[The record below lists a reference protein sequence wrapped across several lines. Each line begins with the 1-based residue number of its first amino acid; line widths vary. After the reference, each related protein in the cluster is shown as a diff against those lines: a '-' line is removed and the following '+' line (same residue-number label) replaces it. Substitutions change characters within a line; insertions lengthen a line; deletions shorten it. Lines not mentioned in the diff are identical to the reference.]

1 MKLQH
6 LLAVTLVAAAA
17 PAGAGVES
25 ASGYWTGLGPQGF
38 ALTAGNGFTATSGRN
53 YSDAGS
59 PTLPHVD
66 GAAGS
71 TADGLSGRLR
81 GGASAFSSVSG
92 SQGWYDSNFYTTAAI
107 TDQLV
112 WNGQSPLRISL
123 DVDWSTFS
131 AQALGPDYGA
141 PGMTNVA
148 TVAMRFGYYL
158 SYLDPVMG
166 ETMLARRTLVRTQF
180 DHTDGTEDGFALVHT
195 NGVDAAAQISGSS
208 YRLDAT
214 IAALGF
220 DPGLVDV
227 TFTLGVDVGCSFAA
241 GAVVNH
247 GTTCAASADLW
258 GTAYAG
264 IQGDFRSTSG
274 YAYLGRQ
281 AAPPPPPPPPPNGVP
296 EPSGLAL
303 ALAALGVI
311 GWRRRV
317 AAGSATANATASGT
331 AAPG

>member
-6 LLAVTLVAAAA
+6 LLAITLAAAAA
-17 PAGAGVES
+17 PAWAGVES
-25 ASGYWTGLGPQGF
+25 ASGYWTGLGPQDF
-38 ALTAGNGFTATSGRN
+38 ALTAGNGVTAGSARN
-53 YSDAGS
+53 FSDAGS
-59 PTLPHVD
+59 PALPKVD

-71 TADGLSGRLR
+71 SADGLAGRLR
-81 GGASAFSSVSG
+81 GGASVFSAVSG
-92 SQGWYDSNFYTTAAI
+92 SQGWYDSTFYTSAAI

-112 WNGQSPLRISL
+112 WDGQTPLAISL
-123 DVDWSTFS
+123 DVDWSAFG
-131 AQALGPDYGA
+131 AQALGPDYGV
-141 PGMTNVA
+141 PGMANVA

-166 ETMLARRTLVRTQF
+166 ETMLARRTLSRTQF
-180 DHTDGTEDGFALVHT
+180 DHTDGSEETIALVHT
-195 NGVDAAAQISGSS
+195 DGVDAAATISGSS

-220 DPGLVDV
+220 DPGLIDV
-227 TFTLGVDVGCSFAA
+227 TFTLGVDVGCSFVA

-264 IQGDFRSTSG
+264 IQGNFTSMSG
-274 YAYLGRQ
+274 YAYPGRGI
-281 AAPPPPPPPPPNGVP
+281 APPPPPHDVP

-303 ALAALGVI
+303 AAAALGML
-311 GWRRRV
+311 GWRRRG
-317 AAGSATANATASGT
+317 AAGGPTARGT
-331 AAPG
+331 GARG